1 MIAVDT
7 NVLIHAHRR
16 DSPFHEAAAS
26 GVSSLVDAGALWAI
40 PWPCVHEFYAT
51 ATHPRRFP
59 VATPSGEACDQ
70 IDAWVDAGA
79 VLIGEASD
87 HLDRLRRLVTDGR
100 VVDGMV
106 HDARIVAICL
116 SHGVTEL
123 WTADR
128 NFSRFPALR
137 TRNPLVGSS

>member
-1 MIAVDT
+1 MIAVET
-7 NVLIHAHRR
+7 NVLVAGRGR
-16 DSPFHEAAAS
+16 DNTFHPRAKPALDE
-26 GVSSLVDAGALWAI
+26 LVAGGGPWAI
-40 PWPCVHEFYAT
+40 PWPCVYEFYST
-51 ATHPRRFP
+51 VTRPRKYRP
-59 VATPSGEACDQ
+59 PSEAERALDQ
-70 IDAWVDAGA
+70 IDSWVDAGA
-79 VLIGEASD
+79 VIIGEAPD

-106 HDARIVAICL
+106 HKARIAAICL
-116 SHGVTEL
+116 SHDVTEL